1 METLAPPGTEAIS
14 CPFDGLTPHA
24 QGRKTDGRL
33 CTRVCHNRPGATD
46 AAAELAKRLQRS
58 LTMFTHNPDSDL
70 LTTIAV
76 ADVFLDIES
85 TLIRH
90 DVVEEHCHPIY
101 PEQS

>member
-1 METLAPPGTEAIS
+1 
-14 CPFDGLTPHA
+14 
-24 QGRKTDGRL
+24 
-33 CTRVCHNRPGATD
+33 
-46 AAAELAKRLQRS
+46 
-58 LTMFTHNPDSDL
+58 MFTHNPDSDL